1 MSSIA
6 KKLAAIATAGFL
18 ALGLAACA
26 APQAQDRGA
35 AANGYQKQKAV
46 YHINDA
52 ENAFA
57 GLRNIQNHL
66 NAVGDENA
74 DIVVVTHGRG
84 IDFLLSDWADSQGRS
99 LGDPVH
105 ELASRGV
112 EFKICNN
119 TLVGRQIDAN
129 RINLNA
135 EVVPSGV
142 ASVSEYQHL
151 GYTYV
156 KP

>member
-1 MSSIA
+1 MKSLIS
-6 KKLAAIATAGFL
+6 KLAALATAGFL
-18 ALGLAACA
+18 AVGLSACA
-26 APQAQDRGA
+26 APAQQERGA

-52 ENAFA
+52 ENSFA

-66 NAVGDENA
+66 NAVGDGNA

-84 IDFLLSDWADSQGRS
+84 IDFLLTDWKDSQGRS
-99 LGDPVH
+99 MGDAVH
-105 ELASRGV
+105 ELSSKGV
-112 EFKICNN
+112 QFKICNN
-119 TLVGRQIDAN
+119 TLVGRKIDAN

-135 EVVPSGV
+135 EIVPSGV